1 LGCTKLKCTQAD
13 SKCIQKGSKSGARND
28 WSQTNLKLKLGA
40 GDEIRTRDFLLG
52 KHSSESKMFTSS
64 VNKFPNNPFG
74 AFIETKKAQGISK
87 CSLKI
92 YQFVLSRAL
101 YSLGNPYTATSE
113 NIIAYLNTIP
123 PNERGY
129 STRHVYRRVLR
140 TFYGWLNET
149 YDLLNPVLKVPTPQL
164 PNMIMPTLRLY
175 QIKAIIKDQNTK
187 GKAVVMLATASG
199 LRRTELANVKIEDI
213 DWNHKRIKTLG
224 KGRKEAYAPI
234 SFAEPFL
241 KQWIVESG
249 KTSGSLFNFNTFG
262 LQTFFRRLEEK
273 AGVKTNAHVFRR
285 AFAVVGRE
293 LGLSDLTI
301 KELGRW
307 NSVDMVQRY
316 TRDFSFDDANKQLNE
331 KIGSLGTMFSDSL
344 SA

>member
-1 LGCTKLKCTQAD
+1 
-13 SKCIQKGSKSGARND
+13 
-28 WSQTNLKLKLGA
+28 
-40 GDEIRTRDFLLG
+40 
-52 KHSSESKMFTSS
+52 
-64 VNKFPNNPFG
+64 
-74 AFIETKKAQGISK
+74 
-87 CSLKI
+87 
-92 YQFVLSRAL
+92 
-101 YSLGNPYTATSE
+101 
-113 NIIAYLNTIP
+113 
-123 PNERGY
+123 
-129 STRHVYRRVLR
+129 
-140 TFYGWLNET
+140 
-149 YDLLNPVLKVPTPQL
+149 
-164 PNMIMPTLRLY
+164 
-175 QIKAIIKDQNTK
+175 
-187 GKAVVMLATASG
+187 
-199 LRRTELANVKIEDI
+199 
-213 DWNHKRIKTLG
+213 LG